1 MVANPRS
8 AVASLAVAR
17 AQRCTHFAVVAV
29 RVSHPPETMNTEE
42 STARSAAEKRVIFVK
57 TEAGDPVI
65 YSGNPAELPGAR
77 FEIKKGDE
85 TRWRI

>member
-1 MVANPRS
+1 
-8 AVASLAVAR
+8 
-17 AQRCTHFAVVAV
+17 
-29 RVSHPPETMNTEE
+29 MNTEE

-77 FEIKKGDE
+77 FEIKKAMKRAGVF
-85 TRWRI
+85 INFS